1 MLSVTLVDKEGREN
15 HMFLNTDANSLHEFF
30 RYRVGEDRE
39 LAKALFP
46 MLGEEEITFIINH
59 RKPAEI

>member
-1 MLSVTLVDKEGREN
+1 MLSVTLVDKEGRER
-15 HMFLNTDANSLHEFF
+15 HMFLNTDPNSLHDFF
-30 RYRVGEDRE
+30 RHRVGEDRE

-46 MLGEEEITFIINH
+46 MLSEDEITFIINH